1 MFQKMKNKQ
10 VIIIIIIIIIIE
22 ITENLSK
29 VWLLTENY
37 VSFRCELTL
46 RLKYIVQ

>member
-10 VIIIIIIIIIIE
+10 VIIIIIIFIE
-22 ITENLSK
+22 ISENLSK